1 MTAFNEALA
10 EKERILNW
18 NFEKED
24 ENKFAEV
31 KKEYDSLYAGDA
43 TLEYLSGL
51 IERVRE
57 TEDNNEKVA
66 IFHYLYTSD
75 ITRYDVDDYVKKMD
89 PNEFPAFCSLII
101 LIVKHDEIDSQYYLS
116 NLTLAEKLIFEELQ
130 FKGSH
135 CHPIKY
141 LLGEEVSTVFE
152 AENMFEIPPV
162 YLKYAN
168 EKESYVAAKVKRT
181 LEAEKYDESLE
192 IVAGAGFEEY
202 YRLFNVYDRTFI
214 FPSDLA
220 GYFRKMTTI
229 MKEASE
235 RNLITPEEII
245 ERISSFI
252 IDRVDPCWGADHELT
267 EELMESMKNSVL
279 HMLTNTK

>member
-75 ITRYDVDDYVKKMD
+75 ITRYDVDDYVKKNG
-89 PNEFPAFCSLII
+89 P
-101 LIVKHDEIDSQYYLS
+101 Q
-116 NLTLAEKLIFEELQ
+116 
-130 FKGSH
+130 
-135 CHPIKY
+135 
-141 LLGEEVSTVFE
+141 
-152 AENMFEIPPV
+152 
-162 YLKYAN
+162 
-168 EKESYVAAKVKRT
+168 
-181 LEAEKYDESLE
+181 
-192 IVAGAGFEEY
+192 
-202 YRLFNVYDRTFI
+202 
-214 FPSDLA
+214 
-220 GYFRKMTTI
+220 
-229 MKEASE
+229 
-235 RNLITPEEII
+235 
-245 ERISSFI
+245 
-252 IDRVDPCWGADHELT
+252 
-267 EELMESMKNSVL
+267 
-279 HMLTNTK
+279 